1 MMRHLSPVKIAAMY
15 HFFVRRKLRLAFADI
30 NEGRYAG
37 IVDAFAEP
45 LVHVMHGHHALAGE
59 RRTLAAIDQWYARLQ
74 RLLPDLHFRI
84 HAVIS
89 SGWPWATRATVSW
102 TDEFTLPDGTR
113 GTNQGVHEFLLRWG
127 KVRALAVHCD
137 TARLEGYCQY
147 MAATG
152 RIEALA
158 SPITDGTVA

>member
-1 MMRHLSPVKIAAMY
+1 MY
-15 HFFVRRKLRLAFADI
+15 HFFVRRKLRRAFDDI

-45 LVHVMHGHHALAGE
+45 LVHVMHGSHALAGE
-59 RRTLAAIDQWYARLQ
+59 RRTLAATDLWYDRLQ
-74 RLLPDLHFRI
+74 RLLPDLRFH
-84 HAVIS
+84 VLSVVS

-102 TDEFTLPDGTR
+102 TDDFTLPDGGR

-127 KVRALAVHCD
+127 KVHALAVHCD
-137 TARLEGYCQY
+137 TARLQGYCQH

-152 RIEALA
+152 RVEALA
-158 SPITDGTVA
+158 PPITDAAAAA